1 MKKKSSKRK
10 KSITKKRGFVL
21 GIISPKG
28 GVGKTVTSA
37 NLAVALSIDLNKKV
51 VAIDTNVTT
60 ASLGFHF
67 NILYPEASIY
77 DIIKKD
83 FSVNWAIH
91 HFNDNLDIIPASIAI
106 DKRDKDIH
114 KMQGNIKNVVKHYKA
129 LLKQLNKNYDYIILD
144 AAGGFNIESIATMT
158 VSDGI
163 LLVTNPE
170 YPAVVATAKCV
181 SYCKMLKVPIIG
193 IVLTKVKNKNFEIS
207 KDKIEESLGIP
218 VIGVVPY
225 DDNVLESIS
234 KKVPILLLKPYSKAS
249 LGYRKVAAATIGMEY
264 KPKLS
269 EKVRSWF
276 S

>member
-1 MKKKSSKRK
+1 MTKKKTSKKSVSSKK
-10 KSITKKRGFVL
+10 GYVL
-21 GIISPKG
+21 GVISAKG

-37 NLAVALSIDLNKKV
+37 NLAVAFSIDLNKRV

-83 FSVNWAIH
+83 FSFHWAVH

-106 DKRDKDIH
+106 DKRDKNIH
-114 KMQGNIKNVVKHYKA
+114 KMQDNIKKVVQHYTR
-129 LLKQLNKNYDYIILD
+129 LLKDLTKEYDYVILD
-144 AAGGFNIESIATMT
+144 AAGGFNLESIATMT

-170 YPAVVATAKCV
+170 YPAVVAAAKCV

-193 IVLTKVKNKNFEIS
+193 IILAKVKGKGFEIS
-207 KDKIEESLGIP
+207 KEKIEESLGVP
-218 VIGVVPY
+218 VIGSIPEDENVPK
-225 DDNVLESIS
+225 SIS
-234 KKVPILLLKPYSKAS
+234 RKVPILLYKPFSKAS
-249 LGYRKVAAATIGMEY
+249 IAYRKVAAAAIGMEY
-264 KPKLS
+264 KPKIS
-269 EKVRSWF
+269 EKIKSWF
-276 S
+276 T